1 MEGPVPREDSGKPR
15 VLRHRDR
22 VAGPWANGGGI
33 TYEVARWPEGEL
45 DFDWRLSIA
54 EVAREG
60 PFSAYPGIDRILV
73 LLQGTMALVIDGT
86 RYDVLPFAP
95 LEFAGEA
102 PADALLTAGPTI
114 DFNVMTRR
122 GRMTASIDVLEGPN
136 LTLVPP
142 PDGWVAALALDG
154 DWTPDGCPESLGPW
168 DCAIADSPLRLTGR
182 GLVACVTLKGARQR
196 SERGCREDQR

>member
-1 MEGPVPREDSGKPR
+1 MSERVPREDAGNLR

-33 TYEVARWPEGEL
+33 TYEVARWPEDSS

-60 PFSAYPGIDRILV
+60 PFSSYPGIDRILI
-73 LLQGTMALVIDGT
+73 LLKGTMALVIDGT
-86 RYDVLPFAP
+86 PYDVPPFAP
-95 LEFAGEA
+95 LAFAGEA
-102 PADALLTAGPTI
+102 RVDALLTAGPTM

-122 GRMTASIDVLEGPN
+122 GRTKASIDVREGPD
-136 LTLVPP
+136 VIMMPP
-142 PDGWVAALALDG
+142 PEGWVAALVLDG
-154 DWTPDGCPESLGPW
+154 EWTTPDEEVDPMGPW

-182 GLVACVTLKGARQR
+182 GLLACVTLGEAP
-196 SERGCREDQR
+196 